1 MHEKLLEVSRRYD
14 ELASMMMDPAVAMD
28 PNKFRDTAKEHTSL
42 TPLVET
48 FREYQRVKQG
58 IRDAEDLL

>member
-28 PNKFRDTAKEHTSL
+28 PNKF
-42 TPLVET
+42 
-48 FREYQRVKQG
+48 
-58 IRDAEDLL
+58 